1 MGDEAAN
8 HTVVW
13 WQGKNAEYRV
23 FSTAYASMDGTIVKE
38 GCDYGNRDGLLQ
50 IETHD
55 WGTIV
60 VIKVAEG
67 MNLRLD
73 ISKVSPFV
81 RREGGEMPLR
91 HERATGG

>member
-1 MGDEAAN
+1 
-8 HTVVW
+8 
-13 WQGKNAEYRV
+13 
-23 FSTAYASMDGTIVKE
+23 MDGTIVKE
-38 GCDYGNRDGLLQ
+38 GCDYDDRDGLLQ

-73 ISKVSPFV
+73 ISKVGPFV